1 MTVPERIS
9 WALSHLGFEPVD
21 RLLEVGCGRGVAI
34 AMIAQKLG
42 GGHIVGLD
50 RSDSAVKAAKE
61 RNVDA
66 IASGKV
72 EIVESTLADY
82 TAEAGRFDKVFA
94 INVNL
99 FWLEAMRE
107 LAVLKPMLAPGGR
120 LFLFFEPPGI
130 SQIETIRRAVEI
142 RLKGAGY
149 LVDEVVAGPTP
160 NTPLLGIIARPA
172 N

>member
-9 WALSHLGFEPVD
+9 WALSHLGFEPED
-21 RLLEVGCGRGVAI
+21 RLLEIGCGRGVAI
-34 AMIAQKLG
+34 ALIADKLA

-50 RSDSAVKAAKE
+50 RSDSALQATKE
-61 RNVDA
+61 RNAGA

-82 TAEAGRFDKVFA
+82 TAEAGRFDKIFA
-94 INVNL
+94 VNVNL

-107 LAVLKPMLAPGGR
+107 LAMLKPMLAPGGR
-120 LFLFFEPPGI
+120 LFLFFEPPSTG
-130 SQIETIRRAVEI
+130 QIETIRRAVEV

-149 LVDEVVAGPTP
+149 VVAEVVTGPTP
-160 NTPLLGIIARPA
+160 NPPLLGIIACSA
-172 N
+172 Q